1 MATKDPNKVDLKLDP
16 GLREQVEAIAL
27 EKFGAKVHHISHRPE
42 ITTALNRL
50 IKMGI
55 TALESGYLDNNP
67 DAIPIPPSPD
77 LEAVVREQVQQ
88 AIAAMPKPE
97 PAEPNLEELA
107 GAVVALLTDE
117 QKKP

>member
-1 MATKDPNKVDLKLDP
+1 MATKDPNKIDLKLDE

-27 EKFGAKVHHISHRPE
+27 ERFGAKIHHISKKPE

-55 TALESGYLDNNP
+55 TALNSGCQDNNP

-77 LEAVVREQVQQ
+77 LEALVREQVKA
-88 AIAAMPKPE
+88 AIAPI
-97 PAEPNLEELA
+97 EEEME
-107 GAVVALLTDE
+107 AL
-117 QKKP
+117 KKP